1 MEAGL
6 NDIYINVNVPFRD
19 SWVLLPN
26 MSSEAFIGAVSLAS
40 IVSTFP
46 VDKHVAFFIFITS
59 GHLNINL
66 RLVCHH
72 HLLFPLLSS
81 PEEVVVAD
89 VFT

>member
-6 NDIYINVNVPFRD
+6 DDICINVNIPFRD

-46 VDKHVAFFIFITS
+46 VDKYCEFFYFLFQGYKLF
-59 GHLNINL
+59 GHKPQAC
-66 RLVCHH
+66 V
-72 HLLFPLLSS
+72 S
-81 PEEVVVAD
+81 PVP
-89 VFT
+89 FC